1 MKIDTTKIEGY
12 ENLSAE
18 DKVKALEGYEYEV
31 PKSEDESGLKK
42 LLSDRNSE
50 IKKLKDEIRSKM
62 DASERE
68 KLEKEEE
75 LERLKQ
81 TVAEFEK
88 ANKITSLK
96 ASYLAIGYN
105 EELAQKRATF
115 MADGDF
121 VNATAVEKEFLT
133 WHDRELKAE
142 KIRST
147 PSPASSGSGSF
158 EKAVTLDEF
167 RKMDIPQMKALKA
180 EHPEIYEELR
190 NKI

>member
-31 PKSEDESGLKK
+31 PKSEDETGLKK
-42 LLSDRNSE
+42 ILSDRNSE

-68 KLEKEEE
+68 KLEREEE
-75 LERLKQ
+75 LEKLRQ
-81 TVAEFEK
+81 TVADYEK
-88 ANKITSLK
+88 ANKTASLK
-96 ASYLAIGYN
+96 ASYLALGYN
-105 EELAQKRATF
+105 EELATKRATF
-115 MADGDF
+115 MADGD
-121 VNATAVEKEFLT
+121 VLGATAVEKEFLA
-133 WHDRELKAE
+133 WHDKELKAE
-142 KIRST
+142 RVRST
-147 PSPASSGSGSF
+147 PAPASSGF
-158 EKAVTLDEF
+158 PNDNRVTLDEF
-167 RKMDIPQMKALKA
+167 KKMDIPQMKALKA

>member
-18 DKVKALEGYEYEV
+18 DKVKALEGFEYEV
-31 PKSEDESGLKK
+31 PKEDESGLKK
-42 LLSDRNSE
+42 ILSDRNSE

-75 LERLKQ
+75 LEKLRQ
-81 TVAEFEK
+81 TVADYEK
-88 ANKITSLK
+88 ANKTASLK
-96 ASYLAIGYN
+96 ASYLALGYN
-105 EELAQKRATF
+105 EELATRRATF
-115 MADGDF
+115 MADGD
-121 VNATAVEKEFLT
+121 VLNATAVEKEFLA

-147 PSPASSGSGSF
+147 PAPASNGSGSF
-158 EKAVTLDEF
+158 EKAVTVDEF
-167 RKMDIPQMKALKA
+167 RKMGIPEMKALKA

>member
-18 DKVKALEGYEYEV
+18 DKVKALEGFEYDV

-75 LERLKQ
+75 LEKLRQ

-88 ANKITSLK
+88 ANKTASLK

-105 EELAQKRATF
+105 EELATKRATF
-115 MADGDF
+115 MADGDL
-121 VNATAVEKEFLT
+121 VNATAVEKEFLA
-133 WHDRELKAE
+133 WHDKELKAE

-147 PSPASSGSGSF
+147 PAPSSGGFGSP
-158 EKAVTLDEF
+158 EKTVTLDEF
-167 RKMDIPQMKALKA
+167 KKMGISEMKALKA

>member
-18 DKVKALEGYEYEV
+18 DKVKALEGFEYEV
-31 PKSEDESGLKK
+31 PKSEDETGLKK
-42 LLSDRNSE
+42 ILSDRNSE

-75 LERLKQ
+75 LEKLRQ
-81 TVAEFEK
+81 TVADYEK
-88 ANKITSLK
+88 ANKTASLK
-96 ASYLAIGYN
+96 ASYLALGYN
-105 EELAQKRATF
+105 EELAAKRATF
-115 MADGDF
+115 MADGD
-121 VNATAVEKEFLT
+121 VLNATAVEKEFLA
-133 WHDRELKAE
+133 WHDKELKAE
-142 KIRST
+142 RVRST
-147 PSPASSGSGSF
+147 PAPASGGFPSND
-158 EKAVTLDEF
+158 KRVTLDEF
-167 RKMDIPQMKALKA
+167 RKMDVPQMKALKA